1 MLGNL
6 AVAPSFGFNKP
17 VRQFGIQHRIHFKPT
32 AKPFERAKSQCPPT
46 ASGHAQTGVDNSLK
60 KNGFA
65 NTFRA
70 LAVVI
75 AGLLSRY
82 RQGVVHAQSVTPITT
97 AAIQDWIQNLAAIVL
112 NVRHDTV

>member
-1 MLGNL
+1 MLVNL

-60 KNGFA
+60 KRLCEHFQSPCRGYC
-65 NTFRA
+65 R
-70 LAVVI
+70 VI
-75 AGLLSRY
+75 VA
-82 RQGVVHAQSVTPITT
+82 
-97 AAIQDWIQNLAAIVL
+97 
-112 NVRHDTV
+112 